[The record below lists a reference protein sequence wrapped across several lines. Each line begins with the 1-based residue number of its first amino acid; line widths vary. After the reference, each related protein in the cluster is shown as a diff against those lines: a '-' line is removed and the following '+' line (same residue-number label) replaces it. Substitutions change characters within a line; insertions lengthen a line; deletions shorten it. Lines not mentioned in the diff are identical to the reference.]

1 MEELNTK
8 ISNLLDDSKKKTFSE
23 MNSRKAGRKR

>member
-8 ISNLLDDSKKKTFSE
+8 ISNLLDDSQKKTFSE
-23 MNSRKAGRKR
+23 MNSRKAGKKR